1 VGCIRA
7 HVAAHDTEEARQAME
22 ALTVDNILSPGNLR
36 EARKQIKKG
45 TVGGGGRLRHG
56 VLRRPGGG
64 EGARDS
70 HLEILYREVRE
81 DKRMPASMRNAR
93 LSMLHKGKGRSPMLP
108 KNYRP
113 VAVTNTAYR
122 VLMKAVQ
129 LKLAPATT
137 AVVSP
142 SVGGLGVPTRG
153 WEPGRAKTRGPLV
166 RRHLFFPVKLAVGL
180 SLAPSTTL
188 VLRNLSIYRI
198 ID

>member
-1 VGCIRA
+1 
-7 HVAAHDTEEARQAME
+7 
-22 ALTVDNILSPGNLR
+22 
-36 EARKQIKKG
+36 
-45 TVGGGGRLRHG
+45 
-56 VLRRPGGG
+56 
-64 EGARDS
+64 
-70 HLEILYREVRE
+70 
-81 DKRMPASMRNAR
+81 
-93 LSMLHKGKGRSPMLP
+93 MLP

-166 RRHLFFPVKLAVGL
+166 RRHLFFPVKLAGGL
-180 SLAPSTTL
+180 EHGLAASTTL

-198 ID
+198 RLD